1 MRSYSDEN
9 RYVAEKRSEINIKEV
24 FQTIAR
30 YRWSILLI
38 TLFSALLAVVLLYFQ
53 PQIYNSY
60 AIIKVKTNSESKD
73 KDLILKTITGSDAVD
88 IKEDITLLKTFY
100 MNNQALERDK
110 TDFQVQYYV
119 TKKYK
124 EFELYDLLPIKITD
138 IEILDEDLLGKKLIL
153 FPQKDGYK
161 LQFKHS
167 IKEKIV
173 SKVLRKSLP
182 KIKKEDNFAYRETV
196 STEYFK
202 FKVEKLSNI
211 KRPIHFVIHGNNRH
225 IYETIIKNNLSISQL
240 EEDVSIIK
248 IAYKD
253 NIQKRAISYINSLT
267 DIFIQESINNKNEQ
281 NNKVLEFIEEQLV
294 SMKRKLE
301 KSEKE
306 LEVYR
311 VSNKVIQPS
320 VQATTF
326 IQELSNIEIKLSE
339 NELKQRLIQNLI
351 HFVEGNYNLDAIAPS
366 LMELNDNP
374 TLELIQVLQATELK
388 KSELSAEFTD
398 RHPEM
403 KILNN
408 KIVNIR
414 SKILS
419 NIQNLSKHISQKSLS
434 LKKLKSSYE
443 ENLKTLPVKER
454 KLINIKRAYEV
465 SSKMYDFLLEKRAE
479 NKIVKAATL
488 SDYKIID
495 KAYSS
500 PSPIAPNYPIV
511 LIAAMILGL
520 ISGIILAF
528 IRNGLNNSIKSIEE
542 LTEQIN
548 LPLYG
553 QIPLLKKSNIGL
565 EVYKQ
570 IDSLFTES
578 YRALRT
584 NLQLSGLKKNDS
596 NIILFSS
603 TTAGE
608 GKSTT
613 VANMGA
619 IFQIAGY
626 KTILIDLEMRKPTL
640 HQIFNLNSPLIG
652 VSGYLR
658 GEEKLEDIIYPTHHR
673 NLDVIPVGIAPSNP
687 SELIISSRLP
697 KLLDQ
702 LKGQYEYILINSTPF
717 GLITDTK
724 HILPFSDLT
733 LVVLRENYTKKVSIS
748 NLKSILQQDEIKN
761 MGMVLI
767 QE

>member
-1 MRSYSDEN
+1 
-9 RYVAEKRSEINIKEV
+9 
-24 FQTIAR
+24 
-30 YRWSILLI
+30 
-38 TLFSALLAVVLLYFQ
+38 
-53 PQIYNSY
+53 
-60 AIIKVKTNSESKD
+60 
-73 KDLILKTITGSDAVD
+73 
-88 IKEDITLLKTFY
+88 
-100 MNNQALERDK
+100 
-110 TDFQVQYYV
+110 
-119 TKKYK
+119 
-124 EFELYDLLPIKITD
+124 
-138 IEILDEDLLGKKLIL
+138 
-153 FPQKDGYK
+153 
-161 LQFKHS
+161 
-167 IKEKIV
+167 
-173 SKVLRKSLP
+173 
-182 KIKKEDNFAYRETV
+182 
-196 STEYFK
+196 
-202 FKVEKLSNI
+202 
-211 KRPIHFVIHGNNRH
+211 
-225 IYETIIKNNLSISQL
+225 
-240 EEDVSIIK
+240 
-248 IAYKD
+248 
-253 NIQKRAISYINSLT
+253 
-267 DIFIQESINNKNEQ
+267 
-281 NNKVLEFIEEQLV
+281 
-294 SMKRKLE
+294 
-301 KSEKE
+301 
-306 LEVYR
+306 
-311 VSNKVIQPS
+311 
-320 VQATTF
+320 
-326 IQELSNIEIKLSE
+326 
-339 NELKQRLIQNLI
+339 
-351 HFVEGNYNLDAIAPS
+351 
-366 LMELNDNP
+366 MELNDNP
-374 TLELIQVLQATELK
+374 TLELIQVLQSTELK

-398 RHPEM
+398 KHPEM
-403 KILNN
+403 KIVNN

-479 NKIVKAATL
+479 NKIIKAATL

-500 PSPIAPNYPIV
+500 PSPITPNYPIV
-511 LIAAMILGL
+511 LISAIILGL

-565 EVYKQ
+565 EVYKRT
-570 IDSLFTES
+570 DSLFTES

-584 NLQLSGLKKNDS
+584 NLQISALKKNDS

-640 HQIFNLNSPLIG
+640 HRLFNLNGPLIG

-658 GEEKLEDIIYPTHHR
+658 GEEKLEDIIYSTHHK

-724 HILPFSDLT
+724 HILPFSDVN

-748 NLKSILQQDEIKN
+748 NLKSMLKQDEIKN